1 MIIFL
6 IAWLVLIFYK
16 IKIDSNSVPN
26 PFNKE
31 NSVILRGMA
40 ALEIM
45 IGHIG
50 LATGSKILFPN
61 RKAGILFVG
70 IFLALSGYGLMYS
83 KENKKQYMDEFLGK
97 RLCKLLIPAYSV
109 YIIFVIFQMVQ
120 SKNIIYLRN
129 IIDMKHFFLNT
140 NWYVWEI
147 ILLYCIFYTAY
158 KISVDR
164 MSTLILG
171 ASVIFILIAFIL
183 KIPDPWY
190 GSTICFWLGV
200 VYYKHQSN
208 IENKILE
215 NYILFL
221 FGSVVILGFSILLFF
236 ILNENNIV
244 GNVFARNI
252 AAGSFICMLIAI
264 LYKVKIGNIILY
276 WCGIHSYE
284 IYLFHILYIA
294 VIRQYIKNSILFGV
308 CIVIV
313 TILSAFCYSKIE
325 KNLKLYFKKEKREQ
339 SEE

>member
-158 KISVDR
+158 KI
-164 MSTLILG
+164 
-171 ASVIFILIAFIL
+171 
-183 KIPDPWY
+183 
-190 GSTICFWLGV
+190 
-200 VYYKHQSN
+200 
-208 IENKILE
+208 
-215 NYILFL
+215 
-221 FGSVVILGFSILLFF
+221 
-236 ILNENNIV
+236 
-244 GNVFARNI
+244 
-252 AAGSFICMLIAI
+252 
-264 LYKVKIGNIILY
+264 
-276 WCGIHSYE
+276 
-284 IYLFHILYIA
+284 
-294 VIRQYIKNSILFGV
+294 
-308 CIVIV
+308 
-313 TILSAFCYSKIE
+313 
-325 KNLKLYFKKEKREQ
+325 
-339 SEE
+339 